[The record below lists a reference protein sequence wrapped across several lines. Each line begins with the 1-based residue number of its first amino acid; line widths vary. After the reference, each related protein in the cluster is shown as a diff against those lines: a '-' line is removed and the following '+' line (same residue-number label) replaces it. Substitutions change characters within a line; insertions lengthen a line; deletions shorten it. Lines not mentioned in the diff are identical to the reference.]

1 MKLEF
6 KIQGK
11 VIERENKCPL
21 AGLMVRAYD
30 KDLIFD
36 DLLATATTDK
46 TGSFEMRYSGSD
58 FQELFD
64 KKPDIYFIIMDET
77 GVRTIHTTAE
87 SVRCNAGTDVFFEIE
102 IPHHKIPPSDKNDE
116 ITLLDAQGNNRTEFE
131 AGEVLMINLQ
141 GLKPN
146 QQHQVR
152 VLDEKGNEILSAS
165 LLSNR
170 FGVIAPTV
178 VWPDMGLGNPEK
190 GGRFAFES
198 FEDAHKV
205 MSGLELSMEILEG
218 KKIIRKSKFKVAE
231 KLTVTRLYS
240 ATKSGTMQRGLLL
253 GRDELRVA
261 GINFP
266 AGSLLNIYL
275 VKRRLGWKTGDPIVP
290 VQNPDGSEVV
300 RKIHLKEG
308 ETDFNMLVWSQKQ
321 LQLGSYDMIAR
332 VVLPHEYRK
341 DERTIRASDIISD
354 RYITSLVIR
363 DDIYHYKPIENGCIM
378 ASKEI
383 AGKMLWGV
391 PEEIIYTNNFPKGTD
406 VWAALDPAGLMP
418 GEIGKKIR
426 YYVIQHKESADW
438 TASSLLTPIP
448 GTGADIIT
456 SSSCVNANAALVWSN
471 PTQAGK
477 YDLVVDF
484 GNNAPNPADFI
495 ADDSFDPPMDMID
508 GYMNVGFY
516 VTDDPSIPGTTFA
529 VGQTTF
535 NEPAVT
541 IPATGVWIP
550 TSIQADGILGD
561 TPSGTLDL
569 PLIAEVR
576 YPADTNGVNADVSA
590 VQSNYPVVVIMHGH
604 HTAADPSYEG
614 YTYLLDHLASH
625 GFIAL
630 SIDCNVINAIAGGG
644 GAQDTRG
651 HAILE
656 HLALLQA
663 KNANPGLFQGKIDMT
678 NIGIMGHSRGGDGV
692 VQAEIYNQALGL
704 GWNINAIVALAPTDF
719 SGTSTSP
726 LNLTTSKFLCIYGS
740 NDGDVRGGSNPSTQY
755 TSTGF
760 RFYDRAT
767 IEKSMVFIYGATH
780 NRFNTEWGTESKVD
794 TSSPKIL
801 SKTQHEN
808 LLKGY
813 MTAYMQVHLQGRS
826 EQNDY
831 FTGELKIPSVSSIDV
846 HTQYRLPSNLTLD
859 DFETE
864 PALDTSSL
872 AGNASLTGNVTYA
885 NLNGLPEEGVMG
897 TIDPNSP
904 HQTRGLR
911 LKWNL
916 LTATYQS
923 KIPLVGTQR
932 DISGRKFLTFRV
944 TQKVGSLA
952 NPADQL
958 QDLRVRLTTAGGGNS
973 RAIRVGYFN
982 TIPFPYKPEY
992 KIWDPAT
999 MTYDINHTSEALNTK
1014 AAMKTVR
1021 IPLYAWTTKCLSIPM
1036 VDLTNVESVTFEFS
1050 HNPTGELEFDDIEF
1064 TN

>member
-1 MKLEF
+1 MKLKF
-6 KIQGK
+6 KIRGK
-11 VIERENKCPL
+11 VIERESKHPL

-30 KDLIFD
+30 KDLLFD
-36 DLLATATTDK
+36 DLLATTTTDK
-46 TGSFEMRYSGSD
+46 TGIFEMRYSGSD

-64 KKPDIYFIIMDET
+64 KNPDIYFIIMDET
-77 GVRTIHTTAE
+77 GARTIHTTAE
-87 SVRCNAGTDVFFEIE
+87 SVRCNAGADEFFEIE
-102 IPHHKIPPSDKNDE
+102 IPSHKIPPSDKNDE
-116 ITLLDAQGNNRTEFE
+116 ITLLDAQGNHRAEFE
-131 AGEVLMINLQ
+131 AGEVVMVNLQ

-152 VLDEKGNEILSAS
+152 LLDEKGKEILSVA

-178 VWPDMGLGNPEK
+178 VWPDMGIGNPEK

-198 FEDAHKV
+198 FEEAHKA
-205 MSGLELSMEILEG
+205 MGGLELSIEILEG
-218 KKIIRKSKFKVAE
+218 KKVIRKSKFKVADN
-231 KLTVTRLYS
+231 LTMTRLYS
-240 ATKSGTMQRGLLL
+240 AKKSGTMQRGLLL

-261 GINFP
+261 GTNFP
-266 AGSLLNIYL
+266 AGSIMDIYL

-290 VQNPDGSEVV
+290 LQNPDGSEIIKTVQL
-300 RKIHLKEG
+300 RES
-308 ETDFNMLVWSQKQ
+308 ETDFNILVWAKEQ

-418 GEIGKKIR
+418 AEIGKKIR
-426 YYVIQHKESADW
+426 YYVIQHKEPADW

-448 GTGADIIT
+448 GTGTEIIT
-456 SSSCVNANAALVWSN
+456 SSSCVNANAGLVWSN
-471 PTQAGK
+471 PMQAGK

-484 GNNAPNPADFI
+484 GNNEPNPADFMS
-495 ADDSFDPPMDMID
+495 DDSFDPPMDMID

-516 VTDDPSIPGTTFA
+516 VTDDPSIPGTLFA

-541 IPATGVWIP
+541 IPATGVWYPIAWD
-550 TSIQADGILGD
+550 TWDGNQDGIIGNTL
-561 TPSGTLDL
+561 SGTLDL

-576 YPADTNGVNADVSA
+576 YPADTNGENVDVSA
-590 VQSNYPVVVIMHGH
+590 VQSNYPVVVIMHGQH
-604 HTAADPSYEG
+604 ITADPSYQG

-625 GFIAL
+625 GFIAV
-630 SIDCNVINAIAGGG
+630 SIDCNEINAISGM
-644 GAQDTRG
+644 QDTRG
-651 HAILE
+651 HAMLE

-663 KNANPGLFQGKIDMT
+663 KDTNPGLFQGKIDMT
-678 NIGIMGHSRGGDGV
+678 KIGVMGHSRGGDGV

-719 SGTSTSP
+719 SGTSPSP
-726 LNLTTSKFLCIYGS
+726 LNLSTSKFLCIYGA
-740 NDGDVRGGSNPSTQY
+740 NDGDVWGGSNPSTQY

-767 IEKSMVFIYGATH
+767 VEKSMVFIYGATH

-801 SKTQHEN
+801 SMTQHEN

-813 MTAYMQVHLQGRS
+813 MTAFMQVHLLGRT

-831 FTGELKIPSVSSIDV
+831 FTGELRIPSVSTVEV
-846 HTQYRLPSNLTLD
+846 HAQYRPPSNLTLD

-872 AGNASLTGNVTYA
+872 AGNASLTGNITYA
-885 NLNGLPEEGVMG
+885 NLDGPPEEDVMG
-897 TIDPNSP
+897 TIDPHSP

-911 LKWNL
+911 LKWNA

-923 KIPLVGTQR
+923 EIPLVGTQR
-932 DISGRKFLTFRV
+932 NVSARQFLSFRV
-944 TQKVGSLA
+944 TQKVAPSP
-952 NPADQL
+952 NPVDQV

-973 RAIRVGYFN
+973 RAIRPGYFAS
-982 TIPFPYKPEY
+982 IPYPYKPEY
-992 KIWDPAT
+992 IASKDADEGP
-999 MTYDINHTSEALNTK
+999 NTK

-1021 IPLYAWTTKCLSIPM
+1021 IPLYAWTTKCLNIPM

-1050 HNPTGELEFDDIEF
+1050 HNPAGELEFDDIEF
-1064 TN
+1064 TD

>member
-1 MKLEF
+1 MKLKF
-6 KIQGK
+6 KIRGK
-11 VIERENKCPL
+11 VIERESKRPL

-30 KDLIFD
+30 KDLLFD
-36 DLLATATTDK
+36 DLLATTTTDK

-64 KKPDIYFIIMDET
+64 RNPDIYFIIMDET
-77 GVRTIHTTAE
+77 GARTIHTTAE
-87 SVRCNAGTDVFFEIE
+87 SVRCNAGADEFFEIE
-102 IPHHKIPPSDKNDE
+102 IPSHKIPPSDKNDE
-116 ITLLDAQGNNRTEFE
+116 ITLLDAQGNHRAEFE
-131 AGEVLMINLQ
+131 AGEVVMVNLQ

-152 VLDEKGNEILSAS
+152 VLDEKGKKILSAS

-198 FEDAHKV
+198 FEEAHKV

-218 KKIIRKSKFKVAE
+218 KKIIRKSKFKVAD
-231 KLTVTRLYS
+231 KLTGIRLYS

-253 GRDELRVA
+253 GRDELRIA
-261 GINFP
+261 GTNFP
-266 AGSLLNIYL
+266 PGSLLNIYL
-275 VKRRLGWKTGDPIVP
+275 VKRRLGWKAGDPIVP

-300 RKIHLKEG
+300 KTIHLKE
-308 ETDFNMLVWSQKQ
+308 EDTDFNILVWSQEQ

-354 RYITSLVIR
+354 RYITSVVIR
-363 DDIYHYKPIENGCIM
+363 DDIYHYKPIEMGCIM

-391 PEEIIYTNNFPKGTD
+391 PEEILYTNNFPKGTD
-406 VWAALDPAGLMP
+406 VWAALDPAGLMS

-426 YYVIQHKESADW
+426 YYVIQHKEPADW

-448 GTGADIIT
+448 GTGAEIIT

-471 PTQAGK
+471 PMQAGK

-516 VTDDPSIPGTTFA
+516 VTDDPSIPGTFA

-541 IPATGVWIP
+541 IPAIGVWIP
-550 TSIQADGILGD
+550 TSIQPDGILGD
-561 TPSGTLDL
+561 TLSGTLDL

-576 YPADTNGVNADVSA
+576 YPADINGLNVDVSPA
-590 VQSNYPVVVIMHGH
+590 KSNYPVVVIMHGQ
-604 HTAADPSYEG
+604 HTTADPSYQG
-614 YTYLLDHLASH
+614 YTYLLDHLASQ

-656 HLALLQA
+656 HLALLDS
-663 KNANPGLFQGKIDMT
+663 KNTNPGLFQGKIDMT

-692 VQAEIYNQALGL
+692 VQAEIFNQTLGL
-704 GWNINAIVALAPTDF
+704 GWNIRAIVALAPTDF
-719 SGTSTSP
+719 SGTSPSP

-740 NDGDVRGGSNPSTQY
+740 NDGDVWGSSNPSTQY

-767 IEKSMVFIYGATH
+767 IEKSFVFIYGATH

-794 TSSPKIL
+794 TTSPKIL
-801 SKTQHEN
+801 SATQHEN

-813 MTAYMQVHLQGRS
+813 MTAFMQVHLQGRT

-831 FTGELKIPSVSSIDV
+831 FTGELKIPSVSSVDV
-846 HTQYRLPSNLTLD
+846 HTQYRPPSNLTLD

-864 PALDTSSL
+864 PALDT
-872 AGNASLTGNVTYA
+872 NSLTGNVTYA
-885 NLNGLPEEGVMG
+885 DLDGLPEEDVMG
-897 TIDPNSP
+897 TIDPHSP

-911 LKWNL
+911 LKWNA

-923 KIPLVGTQR
+923 EIPLVGTQR
-932 DISGRKFLTFRV
+932 NVSTRKFLSFRV
-944 TQKVGSLA
+944 TQKVAPSP
-952 NPADQL
+952 NPVDQV

-973 RAIRVGYFN
+973 RAIRAGYFAS
-982 TIPFPYKPEY
+982 IPYPYKPEY
-992 KIWDPAT
+992 IASRDANEGP
-999 MTYDINHTSEALNTK
+999 NTK

-1064 TN
+1064 TD

>member
-1 MKLEF
+1 MELEF
-6 KIQGK
+6 RIRGK
-11 VIERENKCPL
+11 VIDRDNKRPL

-36 DLLATATTDK
+36 DLLATAATDK

-77 GVRTIHTTAE
+77 GAQTIHTTAE
-87 SVRCNAGTDVFFEIE
+87 SVRCNAGTDEFFVIE
-102 IPHHKIPPSDKNDE
+102 IPHHKIPPSEKYDE

-131 AGEVLMINLQ
+131 VGEALMMNLQ

-152 VLDEKGNEILSAS
+152 VLDEKSDEILSAS

-170 FGVIAPTV
+170 FGIIAPTV

-205 MSGLELSMEILEG
+205 MSGLELSIEILEG
-218 KKIIRKSKFKVAE
+218 KNIIRKIKFKVAD
-231 KLTVTRLYS
+231 KLTGIRLYS
-240 ATKSGTMQRGLLL
+240 ATKSGSMQRGLLL
-253 GRDELRVA
+253 GQDELRIA
-261 GINFP
+261 GTNFP
-266 AGSLLNIYL
+266 AGSLMNVYL
-275 VKRRLGWKTGDPIVP
+275 VRRRFGWKTGDHIVP
-290 VQNPDGSEVV
+290 VKNPDGGEVV
-300 RKIHLKEG
+300 QTIQLKG
-308 ETDFNMLVWSQKQ
+308 QETDFNILVWSHEQ
-321 LQLGSYDMIAR
+321 LQLGSYDIIAR
-332 VVLPHEYRK
+332 VVLPHEYQK
-341 DERTIRASDIISD
+341 DERTLRPTDIISE
-354 RYITSLVIR
+354 RFISSVVIR
-363 DDIYHYKPIENGCIM
+363 DDIYRYKPIEMGCIM

-383 AGKMLWGV
+383 AGKMMWGV
-391 PEEIIYTNNFPKGTD
+391 PEEVLYTNNFPKGTD

-418 GEIGKKIR
+418 GEIGKKIK
-426 YYVIQHKESADW
+426 YYVIQHKEPADW
-438 TASSLLTPIP
+438 IASSLLTPIP
-448 GTGADIIT
+448 GTGAEIIT

-471 PTQAGK
+471 PMQAGK

-484 GNNAPNPADFI
+484 GNNALNPADFMP
-495 ADDSFDPPMDMID
+495 DDSFDPPTDMID

-516 VTDDPSIPGTTFA
+516 VTDDPSIAGTSFA

-541 IPATGVWIP
+541 IPATGVWVP
-550 TSIQADGILGD
+550 TSIDPDGIVGD
-561 TPSGTLDL
+561 TLSGTLDL

-576 YPADTNGVNADVSA
+576 YPADTNGLNVAVSS
-590 VQSNYPVVVIMHGH
+590 VQANYPVVVIMHGM
-604 HTAADPSYEG
+604 HTTADPSYEG

-625 GFIAL
+625 GFIAV
-630 SIDCNVINAIAGGG
+630 SIDCNTINAISGM
-644 GAQDTRG
+644 QDTRG

-656 HLALLQA
+656 HLALLDS
-663 KNANPGLFQGKIDMT
+663 KNTNPGLFQGKIDMT

-692 VQAEIYNQALGL
+692 VQAEIFNQTLGL
-704 GWNINAIVALAPTDF
+704 GWNIRAIVALAPTDF
-719 SGTSTSP
+719 SGTSPSP

-767 IEKSMVFIYGATH
+767 VEKSMVFIYGATH
-780 NRFNTEWGTESKVD
+780 NRFNTEWGTEWRVD

-801 SKTQHEN
+801 SVAQHHN

-813 MTAYMQVHLQGRS
+813 MTAFMQVHLQGRT

-831 FTGELKIPSVSSIDV
+831 FTGELKIPSVSTADA
-846 HTQYRLPSNLTLD
+846 HTQYRPPSNLTLD

-864 PALDTSSL
+864 PALDT
-872 AGNASLTGNVTYA
+872 NSLTGTVNYTD
-885 NLNGLPEEGVMG
+885 LDGLPEEEVMG
-897 TIDPNSP
+897 TIDPHSP

-911 LKWNL
+911 LRWNM

-923 KIPLVGTQR
+923 EIPLVGTQR
-932 DISGRKFLTFRV
+932 DISARKFFSFRV
-944 TQKVGSLA
+944 AQKVAPSP
-952 NPADQL
+952 NPVDQL

-973 RAIRVGYFN
+973 RAIRAGYYAS
-982 TIPFPYKPEY
+982 IPYPYKPEY
-992 KIWDPAT
+992 VASQDAIEGP
-999 MTYDINHTSEALNTK
+999 NTK
-1014 AAMKTVR
+1014 AALNTIR
-1021 IPLYAWTTKCLSIPM
+1021 IPLYAWTTKCLNIPM
-1036 VDLTNVESVTFEFS
+1036 VDLTNIESVTFEFS
-1050 HNPTGELEFDDIEF
+1050 HNPAGELEFDDIEF
-1064 TN
+1064 TD